1 MWEAEI
7 GRIMVLSQPRE
18 GEVFKTPSQWKNLGI
33 VAHAYHSS
41 YAESINRRIVV

>member
-18 GEVFKTPSQWKNLGI
+18 GEVFKTPYQWKNLGM
-33 VAHAYHSS
+33 VVHACHP
-41 YAESINRRIVV
+41 AMAGSIQ